1 MYSSHGTSLNMDSA
15 GSSQDQIN
23 EMILDQLIASTGPV
37 TLATITSVDGK
48 MTSFEKETESL
59 YAAGEVVEAAPAVAS
74 MSSRWNADL
83 CGSLDPAPNTPS
95 PTTLAPSPMIMV
107 RPEEVTGQH
116 VQAVSH
122 PEVKVEAVNPL
133 DDDGDVVL
141 PDEISDM
148 IDQNFD
154 ISQLIDNPLAEST
167 MIGDTQETIE
177 SMGQFLS
184 QYEAQD
190 SSMIGDSN
198 SAIAESSGAQS
209 GCLAD
214 QLLGLEQRQTLSEMM
229 DDSHEGGMGEVMETS
244 LTDEEAAQAE
254 ELLDVLLGNTSNP
267 QGTQVTHSTP
277 PAAPITTDIL
287 QAAIDSQGLNDSG
300 YQTFLSPSETS
311 LKLPIVKTGS
321 KVFQVANVSRC
332 MTADGQQVI
341 IVVQRPSDDL
351 APAAPVVVNN
361 MTAAPP
367 PTATLRKPSPA
378 VRLLPKQPQAS
389 SSGDEGDDPSWT
401 PSPVSTQPKNRR
413 PGRQMKPR
421 TEAATIVHKVGAGGS
436 KVAKRSY
443 KHIKDP
449 KEKKRWQNVEAARRY
464 RDRKNKERLEMEVEE
479 EKEKLKNKKLREKF
493 REIQNEVNT
502 MKGLMKEL
510 GLFKQASKRTSTA
523 TKF

>member
-1 MYSSHGTSLNMDSA
+1 MDSA

-37 TLATITSVDGK
+37 TLATITSIDGK

-83 CGSLDPAPNTPS
+83 CGSLDAAPNTPS

-116 VQAVSH
+116 VQALSY

-184 QYEAQD
+184 QYEAKD
-190 SSMIGDSN
+190 SSMLGDSN
-198 SAIAESSGAQS
+198 SAIAESSGVPS

-229 DDSHEGGMGEVMETS
+229 EISHGGGMGEVLATS
-244 LTDEEAAQAE
+244 LTDEEATQAE
-254 ELLDVLLGNTSNP
+254 ELLDALLGNTNNP

-277 PAAPITTDIL
+277 QAAPNTTDIL

-300 YQTFLSPSETS
+300 YQTFVSPSETS
-311 LKLPIVKTGS
+311 SLKLPVVKTGS
-321 KVFQVANVSRC
+321 KVFQVANVSQC

-351 APAAPVVVNN
+351 ALAAPAVVNK
-361 MTAAPP
+361 MTAAPS
-367 PTATLRKPSPA
+367 PTSTLRKSSPA
-378 VRLLPKQPQAS
+378 VKLLPKQPQAS

-421 TEAATIVHKVGAGGS
+421 TEAAAIVHKVGAGGC

-464 RDRKNKERLEMEVEE
+464 RDRKNKERLEMESEE

-493 REIQNEVNT
+493 REIENEVNT

-510 GLFKQASKRTSTA
+510 GLFKQASKRTSA
-523 TKF
+523 TKFEII

>member
-1 MYSSHGTSLNMDSA
+1 MYSSHGTSLNIA

-37 TLATITSVDGK
+37 TLSTITSIDGK

-83 CGSLDPAPNTPS
+83 CGSLDAAPNTPS

-133 DDDGDVVL
+133 DEDGDVVL

-167 MIGDTQETIE
+167 MIGETQETIE

-190 SSMIGDSN
+190 TPMTDDPT
-198 SAIAESSGAQS
+198 SAMVESSGVANS
-209 GCLAD
+209 CLAD

-229 DDSHEGGMGEVMETS
+229 EDSHEGGMGEVVETS

-254 ELLDVLLGNTSNP
+254 ELLDAILGNTSTP
-267 QGTQVTHSTP
+267 QATQPTP
-277 PAAPITTDIL
+277 QATDIL
-287 QAAIDSQGLNDSG
+287 QAAMDSQGLNDSG
-300 YQTFLSPSETS
+300 YQTFVSSGETT
-311 LKLPIVKTGS
+311 LKLPVVKSGS
-321 KVFQVANVSRC
+321 KVYQVANVSRC

-341 IVVQRPSDDL
+341 IVVQRPSDDR
-351 APAAPVVVNN
+351 APAAPTV
-361 MTAAPP
+361 TATPAPIP
-367 PTATLRKPSPA
+367 TLRKPAPA
-378 VRLLPKQPQAS
+378 VKLLPKQPQAY

-401 PSPVSTQPKNRR
+401 PSPVSTQPKNR
-413 PGRQMKPR
+413 KP
-421 TEAATIVHKVGAGGS
+421 
-436 KVAKRSY
+436 
-443 KHIKDP
+443 
-449 KEKKRWQNVEAARRY
+449 
-464 RDRKNKERLEMEVEE
+464 
-479 EKEKLKNKKLREKF
+479 
-493 REIQNEVNT
+493 
-502 MKGLMKEL
+502 
-510 GLFKQASKRTSTA
+510 
-523 TKF
+523 

>member
-1 MYSSHGTSLNMDSA
+1 MG
-15 GSSQDQIN
+15 
-23 EMILDQLIASTGPV
+23 
-37 TLATITSVDGK
+37 
-48 MTSFEKETESL
+48 
-59 YAAGEVVEAAPAVAS
+59 
-74 MSSRWNADL
+74 
-83 CGSLDPAPNTPS
+83 
-95 PTTLAPSPMIMV
+95 
-107 RPEEVTGQH
+107 
-116 VQAVSH
+116 
-122 PEVKVEAVNPL
+122 
-133 DDDGDVVL
+133 L

-341 IVVQRPSDDL
+341 IVVQRPS
-351 APAAPVVVNN
+351 
-361 MTAAPP
+361 
-367 PTATLRKPSPA
+367 
-378 VRLLPKQPQAS
+378 
-389 SSGDEGDDPSWT
+389 
-401 PSPVSTQPKNRR
+401 PVSTQPKNRR

-421 TEAATIVHKVGAGGS
+421 TEA
-436 KVAKRSY
+436 
-443 KHIKDP
+443 
-449 KEKKRWQNVEAARRY
+449 
-464 RDRKNKERLEMEVEE
+464 
-479 EKEKLKNKKLREKF
+479 
-493 REIQNEVNT
+493 
-502 MKGLMKEL
+502 
-510 GLFKQASKRTSTA
+510 
-523 TKF
+523 